1 MRCEASLFRTIT
13 LGRLIIPPALLS
25 KLSQHGH
32 PFAEHVRH
40 LVVSSEYVSDQTIVS
55 ILRNLPNLASLSWN
69 VDKHI
74 PAAVLDSFHRTHPEA
89 HLKVTNHSR
98 QGILLDETLLLS
110 PQLHTLDI
118 SVGCILHGNL
128 GYITELP
135 ALEDLL
141 IRGGSLKVLRLH
153 LTRLEHGSKAV
164 RTRYHECLLADDGPL
179 NVSIDRGDTA
189 AARTPFQGYCAADA
203 GPLNFRFED
212 GDTFPALEELVIKQE
227 KVKSGQRRSAGA
239 AYDFS
244 AKHCEDW
251 AHCMD
256 WGQLRTLD
264 LVSSPHPRYLLR
276 SIAEA
281 VPLLE
286 TLRFEAFP
294 DPDNALTS
302 LLHQTPKLETLH
314 MKSNPLD
321 TVESAFEAAVLTI
334 CATVGPQLHSLAL
347 ECNVRRRVEWQ
358 SNHLRTLLTACAKL
372 RRLKVVVGTAM
383 VDGVRAPDQV
393 EGDWKADEVG
403 IGPEEKFD
411 RMIVPGVDGRGD
423 EESCRTGLDA

>member
-1 MRCEASLFRTIT
+1 MKCEASLFRTIT
-13 LGRLIIPPALLS
+13 LGPLITPPTILPKLLQ
-25 KLSQHGH
+25 LGD
-32 PFAEHVRH
+32 PFTEHVRH
-40 LVVSSEYVSDQTIVS
+40 LVVSSTYASDQTITAF
-55 ILRNLPNLASLSWN
+55 LRNFQNLASFSWN
-69 VDKHI
+69 VDKDI
-74 PAAVLDSFHRTHPEA
+74 PAAVLDGFHCTHPEA
-89 HLKVTNHSR
+89 HLNVTNHSR
-98 QGILLDETLLLS
+98 QGILLDESLLLS

-118 SVGCILHGNL
+118 SVGVILHGEL

-135 ALEDLL
+135 ALKDFL

-164 RTRYHECLLADDGPL
+164 RARYYECSLADDGPL
-179 NVSIDRGDTA
+179 NVSIDQGDTTV
-189 AARTPFQGYCAADA
+189 ARTPFQGYCAADA

-227 KVKSGQRRSAGA
+227 EVKSGQRPSAGA

-251 AHCMD
+251 ARCMH
-256 WGQLRTLD
+256 WEQLRTLD
-264 LVSSPHPRYLLR
+264 LGSTPHPRYLIQ
-276 SIAEA
+276 SIASA
-281 VPLLE
+281 VPLLD

-302 LLHQTPKLETLH
+302 LLHQTPKLKILH
-314 MKSNPLD
+314 MKSYPSD
-321 TVESAFEAAVLTI
+321 RTESAFDAAVLTI
-334 CATVGPQLHSLAL
+334 FETVGPHLHSLAL

-358 SNHLRTLLTACAKL
+358 SNHLRTLLTACCQL

-393 EGDWKADEVG
+393 EGEWKEDEVG
-403 IGPEEKFD
+403 LGPEEKFD
-411 RMIVPGVDGRGD
+411 RTIVPGMNGWG
-423 EESCRTGLDA
+423 EEGSSRTELDA